1 MSTSTPFKGRH
12 FPSSV
17 ILLCVR
23 WYLAYSLSYR
33 DLQEIMA
40 ERGIEVDASTIYRWV
55 QAYAPELDRR
65 LRRNLKPTQGNWH
78 VDETYIRIKGVWHY
92 LYRAVDAA
100 GQSVDFRLSKH
111 RDTLAA
117 MAFFENAILRPH
129 NDSPETLVVDR
140 NPSYPVALEL
150 LKKSGHLSPTAQL
163 KTGRALNNLIEQDH
177 RRIKRLVRPG
187 LGFKRFDTARRTLQ
201 GYETMSMIRKGQVEQ
216 VQRRDGKALATFVE
230 ALFRGVA

>member
-1 MSTSTPFKGRH
+1 MSLSTPFKGRH

-55 QAYAPELDRR
+55 QAYASELDHR
-65 LRRNLKPTQGNWH
+65 LRRNLNPTHCSWH
-78 VDETYIRIKGVWHY
+78 VDEPYIRIKGVWHY
-92 LYRAVDAA
+92 LYRAVDAT

-117 MAFFENAILRPH
+117 MAFFEKAILRPH

-140 NPSYPVALEL
+140 NPSYSVALEL
-150 LKKSGHLSPTAQL
+150 LKKSGQLSPTAQL

-177 RRIKRLVRPG
+177 R
-187 LGFKRFDTARRTLQ
+187 
-201 GYETMSMIRKGQVEQ
+201 
-216 VQRRDGKALATFVE
+216 
-230 ALFRGVA
+230 